1 MVKSKKMN
9 SYFNKKAY
17 ALGNFGRIKEHA
29 VVENADGFKDEFIV
43 EFSDG
48 KESVLVNEVVVLDK
62 IKFTKTFNVI
72 TAVVVVNNRIYV
84 GHAIFNQN
92 DKNYNTRLGQRL
104 ALSRALEDADGIAIV
119 LSEIEESLQ
128 TEEEN

>member
-1 MVKSKKMN
+1 MN
-9 SYFNKKAY
+9 NYFNKKAY

-29 VVENADGFKDEFIV
+29 VVESADGFKDEFIV

-62 IKFTKTFNVI
+62 IKFTKNFNVI
-72 TAVVVVNNRIYV
+72 TALVIVNGRVYM
-84 GHAIFNQN
+84 GSAICNPN

-104 ALSRALEDADGIAIV
+104 AVSRALEDIDGIAIV
-119 LSEIEESLQ
+119 LSEIAESLQ

>member
-48 KESVLVNEVVVLDK
+48 KEFVILDK

-72 TAVVVVNNRIYV
+72 TAVVVVNNRVYV
-84 GHAIFNQN
+84 GHATFNQN

>member
-29 VVENADGFKDEFIV
+29 VVENADGVKDEFIV

-62 IKFTKTFNVI
+62 IKFSKTFNVI

-84 GHAIFNQN
+84 GNATFTQN